1 MHPAQEDTED
11 KSVLSTAMQWSG
23 PCKLMMREE
32 KQEEQEGKDKKE
44 KKEERQAE

>member
-23 PCKLMMREE
+23 PCKLMREE